1 MNDLW
6 LSDEDINGKESLE
19 EQALREENNK
29 LKKRIINDEEKIEI
43 LEKILDKINGIVKA
57 EIDINIRKTRT
68 AKPVVLVKKYREELL
83 ILRELE
89 KQLELYNNYKDS

>member
-6 LSDEDINGKESLE
+6 LTDEDINGKESLE
-19 EQALREENNK
+19 EYALREENNK
-29 LKKRIINDEEKIEI
+29 LKKRIINDEEKIEV
-43 LEKILDKINGIVKA
+43 LETILDKINGIVKA

-68 AKPVVLVKKYREELL
+68 EHTIILIKKYREELL

-89 KQLELYNNYKDS
+89 KQLELYNNYKDN